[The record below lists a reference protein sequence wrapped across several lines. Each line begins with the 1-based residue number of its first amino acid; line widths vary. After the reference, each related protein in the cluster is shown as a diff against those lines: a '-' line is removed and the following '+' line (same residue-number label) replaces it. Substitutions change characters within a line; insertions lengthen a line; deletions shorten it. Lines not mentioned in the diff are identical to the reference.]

1 MTKIDYASLSERV
14 IANTLTEEDRKN
26 ILHIM
31 KEYLALKEIEEK
43 TIESNKETVFGKR

>member
-1 MTKIDYASLSERV
+1 MTKFDLVSISERV
-14 IANTLTEEDRKN
+14 MNNTLTEEDKKI
-26 ILHIM
+26 ILKVM